1 MNKYI
6 YVSFLFSDD
15 FLENIIY
22 LHYSYLKINSK
33 YPFLV
38 LYIDKVSQQSLDKL
52 TALGIKHQLV
62 PTNYD
67 SPDNWDVNIT
77 SVFNLT
83 EYDKIIYI
91 SKNYIF
97 LKNTDFIFDLK
108 GFPFFWEWPLKQA
121 KKIKTFW
128 FCCVP
133 DQTVYQLAQNDYN
146 IIHNSEEELY
156 KLFIKDKIKY
166 SHTIMR
172 YPAFVNYWYYLT
184 KDDLQSFDKE
194 ENVQLNLEKIL
205 NNKEKI
211 LQYKYL
217 YYTMVPKYN

>member
-1 MNKYI
+1 M
-6 YVSFLFSDD
+6 
-15 FLENIIY
+15 
-22 LHYSYLKINSK
+22 
-33 YPFLV
+33 
-38 LYIDKVSQQSLDKL
+38 
-52 TALGIKHQLV
+52 
-62 PTNYD
+62 
-67 SPDNWDVNIT
+67 
-77 SVFNLT
+77 
-83 EYDKIIYI
+83 
-91 SKNYIF
+91 
-97 LKNTDFIFDLK
+97 
-108 GFPFFWEWPLKQA
+108 KQA